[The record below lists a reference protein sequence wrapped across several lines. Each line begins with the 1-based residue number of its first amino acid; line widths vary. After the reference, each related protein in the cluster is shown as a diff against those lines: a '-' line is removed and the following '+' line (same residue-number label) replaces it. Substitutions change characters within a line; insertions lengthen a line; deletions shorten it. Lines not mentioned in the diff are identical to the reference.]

1 MKFYE
6 ILFEKMCLPISKI
19 FLNIIIKISIKK
31 TKDGVMYIYKLEVP
45 RQLYL
50 SKQKQQPQI
59 NVPEK
64 QG

>member
-50 SKQKQQPQI
+50 SKQK
-59 NVPEK
+59 
-64 QG
+64 